1 MFFLPVID
9 DLSAE
14 DASVLAG
21 RPACFYNSIRSA
33 FRTNDGNLSHGL
45 DCFVV

>member
-1 MFFLPVID
+1 MFSFPAID

-14 DASVLAG
+14 HAPVLAG
-21 RPACFYNSIRSA
+21 RPACFCNSIRTA